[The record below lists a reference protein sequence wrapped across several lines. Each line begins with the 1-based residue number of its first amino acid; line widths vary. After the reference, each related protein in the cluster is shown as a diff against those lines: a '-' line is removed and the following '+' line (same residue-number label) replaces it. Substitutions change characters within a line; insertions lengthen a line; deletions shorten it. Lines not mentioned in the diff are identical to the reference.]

1 MFTASDGGELFMW
14 THITGGNGITA
25 MIDNNQL
32 KSNETDAI
40 NPWLS
45 GERTKNKIDG
55 KPLING
61 IQKSINSFDSNGSK
75 VISCCDNEA
84 IYLIENVN

>member
-1 MFTASDGGELFMW
+1 MFTASEGGELFVW
-14 THITGGNGITA
+14 THTGTNNGITS
-25 MIDNNQL
+25 MIDNQL
-32 KSNETDAI
+32 KSNEIDTI

-75 VISCCDNEA
+75 VISCSDNEA

>member
-1 MFTASDGGELFMW
+1 MFTASEGGELFMW
-14 THITGGNGITA
+14 SHANSAMSTA
-25 MIDNNQL
+25 IVDNQL
-32 KSNETDAI
+32 KSSEIETI

-45 GERTKNKIDG
+45 GERTKNKIEG

-61 IQKSINSFDSNGSK
+61 IRKSFNSFDSNGSK